1 MAKEDTPFLFRW
13 FFPNGGDRRNA
24 QVILMNAEGE
34 PYTAYK
40 FETKFDPNVPI
51 EAQTPRTHI
60 YALSPPRA
68 SYSPTNSHSTLVPPP
83 NDYLSSDS
91 SPPQKPSKLTFT
103 QSKKEIATVKWEKD
117 FYATFVKFNHWP
129 GEDIVAYV
137 QQDAN
142 GVAGAN
148 GTLLVNGS
156 AKKGGARHDDDEE
169 EEDGKEVKRIQKT
182 FLLRHAVMKEESAL
196 VKAASADKCLRF
208 LVDGWRECKWK
219 FSKSTGDLVVI
230 GREDATTENEHLLRT
245 RRDAR
250 ASLILNFRQALLGK
264 ALRGITGE

>member
-91 SPPQKPSKLTFT
+91 SPTQKPSKLTFT

-148 GTLLVNGS
+148 GTFL
-156 AKKGGARHDDDEE
+156 
-169 EEDGKEVKRIQKT
+169 VKRIQKT

-219 FSKSTGDLVVI
+219 FSKSTGDLVAIKPFEMLASTAEMCRYSPLTQVLSFSPKYMGLSTHDCMI
-230 GREDATTENEHLLRT
+230 TLWLHLVRLEK
-245 RRDAR
+245 
-250 ASLILNFRQALLGK
+250 GY
-264 ALRGITGE
+264 EW